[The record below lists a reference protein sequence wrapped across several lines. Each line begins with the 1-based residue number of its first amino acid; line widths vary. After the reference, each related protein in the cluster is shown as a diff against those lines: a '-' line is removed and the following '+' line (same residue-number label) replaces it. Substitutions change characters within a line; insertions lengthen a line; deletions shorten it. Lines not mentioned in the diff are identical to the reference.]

1 MIQCWDILLPYK
13 NKKHSIH
20 TCKVT
25 RTKIICE
32 SVSYK
37 MNAIYPKAYHSLLCQ
52 FWTAPWSWF
61 HIPCEVVDPFPYW
74 SHSINWTQ
82 LKLWCS
88 RICGQRRPLSGVGIK
103 LYEVRSISPSS
114 FCVFGFSN
122 SCVILCIKQRQRAK
136 INLSG
141 ITKGGSQVV
150 GTFGVFCVV
159 PVVLAEGIVFTK
171 WRDTSTTGHYSNK
184 GIRPMWGI
192 PSSLLSF

>member
-1 MIQCWDILLPYK
+1 MSISIIQNVRNSPLGLIIVYYVNFEQPLVMI
-13 NKKHSIH
+13 
-20 TCKVT
+20 
-25 RTKIICE
+25 
-32 SVSYK
+32 SYS
-37 MNAIYPKAYHSLLCQ
+37 MWSCRPVSLLKSQ
-52 FWTAPWSWF
+52 HKPSPIETIA
-61 HIPCEVVDPFPYW
+61 
-74 SHSINWTQ
+74 
-82 LKLWCS
+82 LWCS
-88 RICGQRRPLSGVGIK
+88 RICGQRRPPSGVGIK

-159 PVVLAEGIVFTK
+159 PVVLTEGIVFTK
-171 WRDTSTTGHYSNK
+171 WRDTSTTVHYSNK